1 MFPTVISALALIV
14 SLITAWLTFF
24 RRGSLHMTQPTVI
37 FFGPDGG
44 RLPGRKPKLK
54 VFLRTLLFSTSRRG
68 QTVESLYVNLQRRE
82 SKQNFSIWV
91 YGDEKLARGSGL
103 HVGFEG
109 VACNHHFLLPDD
121 ETQFPLLPG
130 DYILRVFAKR
140 VCDRVPQQLSQIT
153 LYLPEADAQQLLQE
167 GTGIY
172 FDWGPDQQNTTRTS
186 TGAHLSLGSLIC
198 LGRTGRVRG
207 AAAWGRV

>member
-1 MFPTVISALALIV
+1 VTMLSTAVSALALII
-14 SLITAWLTFF
+14 SLVTAWLTFF
-24 RRGSLHMTQPTVI
+24 RRGSLRMTQPTVI

-44 RLPGRKPKLK
+44 RPPGRKPKLK

-91 YGDEKLARGSGL
+91 YGDKTLARGSGL

-109 VACNHHFLLPDD
+109 MACNHHFLLPDD

-130 DYILRVFAKR
+130 DYVLRVFGKR
-140 VCDRVPQQLSQIT
+140 VCDRGPQQLSQIS
-153 LYLPEADAQQLLQE
+153 LYLSERDAQQLLEE

-172 FDWGPDQQNTTRTS
+172 FDWGPDQEKYYTHIDRRPRDPTLDDL
-186 TGAHLSLGSLIC
+186 TGDD
-198 LGRTGRVRG
+198 RR
-207 AAAWGRV
+207 

>member
-1 MFPTVISALALIV
+1 MAASVISVLALIV
-14 SLITAWLTFF
+14 SITTAWLTFF
-24 RRGSLHMTQPTVI
+24 RTGQLRMTQPTVI

-44 RLPGRKPKLK
+44 RPQGRKPKLK

-68 QTVESLYVNLQRRE
+68 QTVESLYVNVQRRE

-109 VACNHHFLLPDD
+109 IACNHHFLLPDD
-121 ETQFPLLPG
+121 ETEFPLLAG
-130 DYILRVFAKR
+130 DYVVRVFAKR
-140 VCDRVPQQLSQIT
+140 VCDRVPQQLSQIS
-153 LYLPEADAQQLLQE
+153 LYLSEADAQQLLQE

-172 FDWGPDQQNTTRTS
+172 FDSGPDQQKYYTHIDRRLPEPTL
-186 TGAHLSLGSLIC
+186 ADLLGED
-198 LGRTGRVRG
+198 RQR
-207 AAAWGRV
+207 

>member
-1 MFPTVISALALIV
+1 MLSTFIAALALAV
-14 SLITAWLTFF
+14 SLTTAWLAFF
-24 RRGSLHMTQPTVI
+24 RTGSLRMTQPTVI

-44 RLPGRKPKLK
+44 RPPGRKPKLK

-109 VACNHHFLLPDD
+109 MACNHHFLLPDD
-121 ETQFPLLPG
+121 ETQFPLLAG

-140 VCDRVPQQLSQIT
+140 VCDRLPQQLSQIP

-167 GTGIY
+167 STGI
-172 FDWGPDQQNTTRTS
+172 
-186 TGAHLSLGSLIC
+186 
-198 LGRTGRVRG
+198 
-207 AAAWGRV
+207 